1 VPVKARRS
9 EERLRAARLARH
21 YREQE
26 RLSIAQI
33 ARRLGRSPATVRG
46 YLYDPDGS
54 RARSVKE
61 RYRGECSRC
70 GAPTSGSGPGRARTV
85 CARCNGRSAAK
96 WPQPR
101 IEDALRAWYEL
112 YGREASSTDL
122 SLGYAR
128 ARAPRDGGVRLRR
141 LTQGWAGGQWPAA
154 SVVQYHYGSVRRANQ
169 VALGDHRE
177 PGPRRSV
184 ARPAGAARQAHFRGG
199 RT

>member
-1 VPVKARRS
+1 MQVKSRRS
-9 EERLRAARLARH
+9 EERRRAARLARH

-61 RYRGECSRC
+61 NYRGECSRC
-70 GAPTSGSGPGRARTV
+70 GTATSGSGPGRARTV
-85 CARCNGRSAAK
+85 CARCNGRSTAK
-96 WPQPR
+96 WERSR
-101 IEDALRAWYEL
+101 IEEALRAWFEL

-122 SLGYAR
+122 SRGYAR

-154 SVVQYHYGSVRRANQ
+154 SVVQYHCGSVRAANRA
-169 VALGDHRE
+169 ALDDHRE
-177 PGPRRSV
+177 PSPQRSV
-184 ARPAGAARQAHFRGG
+184 ARPAGAARQAHF
-199 RT
+199 